1 MVVVEP
7 LTLPNQYVEE
17 LEDALAKM
25 KQERDMWEERF
36 HALSRKHEEL
46 QLESKDK
53 DALIELLEDQ
63 AVNRQRDLEG
73 PSSSSMPQTSGA
85 WKKIINQLVL
95 EKAQMKISSES
106 EI

>member
-1 MVVVEP
+1 
-7 LTLPNQYVEE
+7 
-17 LEDALAKM
+17 
-25 KQERDMWEERF
+25 MWEELF

-46 QLESKDK
+46 QLELKDK
-53 DALIELLEDQ
+53 DALIEILE
-63 AVNRQRDLEG
+63 NRAIKRHREPEG
-73 PSSSSMPQTSGA
+73 LPSSSMPESSGA